1 MVCPQCGESAQVLRL
16 QEFWRSLSQD
26 AELKRDLRQPDEYPA
41 RWLIPLGLVALAIWV
56 LTRGDMLGLLLLLLA
71 VGAGAGWWM
80 WRQSA
85 AAQEARESWE
95 RAMYCRKCPTT
106 FEPGKA

>member
-1 MVCPQCGESAQVLRL
+1 MVCPTCGDSAQVLRL

-41 RWLIPLGLVALAIWV
+41 RWLIPIALIGLAVFV
-56 LTRGDMLGLLLLLLA
+56 LSNGDMLGLLLLA
-71 VGAGAGWWM
+71 VGAGSGWWM
-80 WRQSA
+80 HRSSA
-85 AAQEARESWE
+85 AAQEAREAWE